1 MTNTTNIRHI
11 VLVEDSADDHDTVR
25 EAMHLFGLPT
35 RLSRVSNGDECMA
48 LLLRQADGERPA
60 LVLMDLNTVSTDGR
74 ESLRLIKADPML
86 QAIPVVIVT
95 ASANP
100 RDVNFCYQ
108 CGANA
113 YHVKPVRYPEHLQM
127 LAGLLKYWLV
137 DVTTPTA
144 PANSP

>member
-1 MTNTTNIRHI
+1 MTHTMDIRHI
-11 VLVEDSADDHDTVR
+11 VLVEDSTDDHDTVR
-25 EAMHLFGLPT
+25 EAVQLFGLPM
-35 RLSRVSNGDECMA
+35 RLSRVRTGDECMA
-48 LLLRQADGERPA
+48 LLRQTDRERPA
-60 LVLMDLNTVSTDGR
+60 LVMMDLNTASTDGR
-74 ESLRLIKADPML
+74 EALRLIKADPLL
-86 QAIPVVIVT
+86 QAIPVVVVT

-100 RDVNFCYQ
+100 RDVDFCYQ

-144 PANSP
+144 PATSP

>member
-1 MTNTTNIRHI
+1 MSHIVNIRHI

-25 EAMHLFGLPT
+25 EALQLFGQPT

-48 LLLRQADGERPA
+48 LLRHADADRPA
-60 LVLMDLNTVSTDGR
+60 LVLMDLNTASTDGR
-74 ESLRLIKADPML
+74 EALRLIKADPLL

-100 RDVNFCYQ
+100 RDVDFCYQ

-113 YHVKPVRYPEHLQM
+113 YHVKPVRYPEHLRM
-127 LAGLLKYWLV
+127 LAGLLTYWLV
-137 DVTTPTA
+137 DVTTPSA
-144 PANSP
+144 PATSP

>member
-1 MTNTTNIRHI
+1 MTITLDTLHI

-25 EAMHLFGLPT
+25 EALQVFNLPT
-35 RLSRVSNGDECMA
+35 RLSRVNNGDECIA
-48 LLLRQADGERPA
+48 LLRRADVPRPA
-60 LVLMDLNTVSTDGR
+60 LVLMDLNTASTDGR
-74 ESLRLIKADPML
+74 EALRLIKTDPML

-100 RDVNFCYQ
+100 RDVDFCYG

-137 DVTTPTA
+137 DVIPPNA
-144 PANSP
+144 PATSP

>member
-1 MTNTTNIRHI
+1 MTKTRDTRHI

-25 EAMHLFGLPT
+25 EALHLFGLPT
-35 RLSRVSNGDECMA
+35 RLIRVNNGDECMA
-48 LLLRQADGERPA
+48 LLRQADAERPA
-60 LVLMDLNTVSTDGR
+60 LVLMDLNTASTDGR
-74 ESLRLIKADPML
+74 EALRLIKADPLL

-100 RDVNFCYQ
+100 RDVDFCYQ

-127 LAGLLKYWLV
+127 LAGLLRYWLV
-137 DVTTPTA
+137 DATTPSA
-144 PANSP
+144 PATLS